1 MISAAELLKES
12 STVLP
17 VQSSGITTTGLLG
30 IIIMIIII
38 TSWGRL
44 ASTLGATRSGSSR
57 SVHTRNRAVRS
68 TTYPATYHGRHTVIL
83 CV

>member
-1 MISAAELLKES
+1 MCKMTRKATTWCEKTARGLARLVIRGNDMISAAELLKES

-44 ASTLGATRSGSSR
+44 ASTLGAT
-57 SVHTRNRAVRS
+57 
-68 TTYPATYHGRHTVIL
+68 
-83 CV
+83 